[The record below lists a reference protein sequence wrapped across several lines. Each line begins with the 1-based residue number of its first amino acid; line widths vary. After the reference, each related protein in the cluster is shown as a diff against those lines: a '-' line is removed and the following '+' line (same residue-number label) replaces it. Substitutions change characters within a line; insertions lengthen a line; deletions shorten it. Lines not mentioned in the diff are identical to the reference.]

1 MGRFRVTLSPLL
13 AAPLLVQLHVGLGL
27 AALIV
32 GAGRIAW
39 PHPERRDR
47 AFGWTFLALLAATAV
62 TAVLLARPPGAPN
75 LFGLTLGHLFVF
87 GAVIGMG
94 AAVLAARLADRLRWR
109 NIVTALF
116 AGVLVMAGLFELTPG
131 RLLNTVLAGG

>member
-1 MGRFRVTLSPLL
+1 VTLAPLL

-27 AALIV
+27 AALIL
-32 GAGRIAW
+32 GAARIAW

-47 AFGWTFLALLAATAV
+47 AFGWTFLALLAATTV
-62 TAVLLARPPGAPN
+62 TAILLARPPGAPN
-75 LFGLTLGHLFVF
+75 LFGLTLGHLFIF
-87 GAVIGMG
+87 GAAIGIA
-94 AAVLAARLADRLRWR
+94 AAVLAARNAERLRWR